1 MDLHPDCEQLGFL
14 LGVWRGAGEGS
25 YPTIESFGYTEEVT
39 FSHVGKPFLGYTQK
53 TKHAVSGAPLHAE
66 AGYLRAVGA
75 GRVEF
80 VVVQPSGIVELH
92 SGTVDRGTVD
102 RGTVDRG
109 TVDRGTV
116 DRGTVDRGTVDRGTV
131 DRGTVDRGTVDRG
144 TVDRGTVDGGALVLQ
159 LDGVHTTPT
168 AKSVTDVH
176 RQIWV
181 EQHAGVT
188 TLAYQVSMAAVGEP
202 LTHHLRATLVQ
213 QLSG

>member
-102 RGTVDRG
+102 
-109 TVDRGTV
+109 
-116 DRGTVDRGTVDRGTV
+116 
-131 DRGTVDRGTVDRG
+131 
-144 TVDRGTVDGGALVLQ
+144 GGALVLQ

-188 TLAYQVSMAAVGEP
+188 TLEYQVSMAAVGEP

-213 QLSG
+213 QPSG

>member
-39 FSHVGKPFLGYTQK
+39 FSHVGKPFLAYTQK

-102 RGTVDRG
+102 GGTVDGG
-109 TVDRGTV
+109 TVDGGTV
-116 DRGTVDRGTVDRGTV
+116 DG
-131 DRGTVDRGTVDRG
+131 
-144 TVDRGTVDGGALVLQ
+144 GTVDGGALVLQ
-159 LDGVHTTPT
+159 IDGVHTTPT

-213 QLSG
+213 QSSG

>member
-39 FSHVGKPFLGYTQK
+39 FSHVGKPFLAYTQK

-92 SGTVDRGTVD
+92 S
-102 RGTVDRG
+102 
-109 TVDRGTV
+109 
-116 DRGTVDRGTVDRGTV
+116 
-131 DRGTVDRGTVDRG
+131 GTVDRGTVDRG

>member
-109 TVDRGTV
+109 TVDE
-116 DRGTVDRGTVDRGTV
+116 
-131 DRGTVDRGTVDRG
+131 
-144 TVDRGTVDGGALVLQ
+144 GALVLQ

-213 QLSG
+213 QPSG

>member
-92 SGTVDRGTVD
+92 SGTVDS
-102 RGTVDRG
+102 
-109 TVDRGTV
+109 
-116 DRGTVDRGTVDRGTV
+116 
-131 DRGTVDRGTVDRG
+131 G

>member
-109 TVDRGTV
+109 TVD
-116 DRGTVDRGTVDRGTV
+116 
-131 DRGTVDRGTVDRG
+131 
-144 TVDRGTVDGGALVLQ
+144 GGALVLQ

>member
-109 TVDRGTV
+109 TVDGGTV
-116 DRGTVDRGTVDRGTV
+116 DG
-131 DRGTVDRGTVDRG
+131 
-144 TVDRGTVDGGALVLQ
+144 GTVDGGALVLQ

>member
-39 FSHVGKPFLGYTQK
+39 FSHVGKPFLAYTQK

-109 TVDRGTV
+109 TVD
-116 DRGTVDRGTVDRGTV
+116 
-131 DRGTVDRGTVDRG
+131 
-144 TVDRGTVDGGALVLQ
+144 GGALVLQ
-159 LDGVHTTPT
+159 IDGVHTTPT

-213 QLSG
+213 QPSG

>member
-102 RGTVDRG
+102 
-109 TVDRGTV
+109 
-116 DRGTVDRGTVDRGTV
+116 
-131 DRGTVDRGTVDRG
+131 
-144 TVDRGTVDGGALVLQ
+144 GGALVLQ

-188 TLAYQVSMAAVGEP
+188 TLEYQVSMAAVGEP
-202 LTHHLRATLVQ
+202 LTHHLRAMLVQ
-213 QLSG
+213 QSSG

>member
-102 RGTVDRG
+102 
-109 TVDRGTV
+109 
-116 DRGTVDRGTVDRGTV
+116 
-131 DRGTVDRGTVDRG
+131 
-144 TVDRGTVDGGALVLQ
+144 GGALVLQ

-188 TLAYQVSMAAVGEP
+188 TLEYQVSMAAVGEP

-213 QLSG
+213 QSSG

>member
-1 MDLHPDCEQLGFL
+1 M
-14 LGVWRGAGEGS
+14 
-25 YPTIESFGYTEEVT
+25 
-39 FSHVGKPFLGYTQK
+39 
-53 TKHAVSGAPLHAE
+53 SGAPLHAE

-92 SGTVDRGTVD
+92 SGTVDS
-102 RGTVDRG
+102 
-109 TVDRGTV
+109 
-116 DRGTVDRGTVDRGTV
+116 
-131 DRGTVDRGTVDRG
+131 G

-188 TLAYQVSMAAVGEP
+188 TLAYQV
-202 LTHHLRATLVQ
+202 
-213 QLSG
+213 

>member
-66 AGYLRAVGA
+66 AGYLRALGA

-92 SGTVDRGTVD
+92 SGTVDS
-102 RGTVDRG
+102 
-109 TVDRGTV
+109 
-116 DRGTVDRGTVDRGTV
+116 
-131 DRGTVDRGTVDRG
+131 
-144 TVDRGTVDGGALVLQ
+144 GTVDGGALVLQ
-159 LDGVHTTPT
+159 IDGVHTTPT

-213 QLSG
+213 QPSG

>member
-102 RGTVDRG
+102 RG
-109 TVDRGTV
+109 
-116 DRGTVDRGTVDRGTV
+116 
-131 DRGTVDRGTVDRG
+131 
-144 TVDRGTVDGGALVLQ
+144 ALVLQ

-213 QLSG
+213 QPSG

>member
-102 RGTVDRG
+102 RGTVD
-109 TVDRGTV
+109 
-116 DRGTVDRGTVDRGTV
+116 
-131 DRGTVDRGTVDRG
+131 
-144 TVDRGTVDGGALVLQ
+144 GGALVLQ

-188 TLAYQVSMAAVGEP
+188 TLEYQVSMAAVGEP
-202 LTHHLRATLVQ
+202 LTHHLRAMLVQ
-213 QLSG
+213 QSSG

>member
-39 FSHVGKPFLGYTQK
+39 FSHVGKPFLAYTQK

-109 TVDRGTV
+109 TVD
-116 DRGTVDRGTVDRGTV
+116 
-131 DRGTVDRGTVDRG
+131 
-144 TVDRGTVDGGALVLQ
+144 GGALVLQ
-159 LDGVHTTPT
+159 IDGVHTTPT

-188 TLAYQVSMAAVGEP
+188 TLEYQVSMAAVGEP

-213 QLSG
+213 QSSG

>member
-116 DRGTVDRGTVDRGTV
+116 DRGTVDRGTVD
-131 DRGTVDRGTVDRG
+131 
-144 TVDRGTVDGGALVLQ
+144 GGALVLQ

-213 QLSG
+213 QPSG

>member
-102 RGTVDRG
+102 RGTVD
-109 TVDRGTV
+109 
-116 DRGTVDRGTVDRGTV
+116 
-131 DRGTVDRGTVDRG
+131 
-144 TVDRGTVDGGALVLQ
+144 GGALVLQ

-213 QLSG
+213 QPSG

>member
-102 RGTVDRG
+102 
-109 TVDRGTV
+109 
-116 DRGTVDRGTVDRGTV
+116 
-131 DRGTVDRGTVDRG
+131 
-144 TVDRGTVDGGALVLQ
+144 GGALVLQ

>member
-102 RGTVDRG
+102 RGTVD
-109 TVDRGTV
+109 
-116 DRGTVDRGTVDRGTV
+116 
-131 DRGTVDRGTVDRG
+131 
-144 TVDRGTVDGGALVLQ
+144 GGALVLQ

>member
-102 RGTVDRG
+102 G
-109 TVDRGTV
+109 
-116 DRGTVDRGTVDRGTV
+116 
-131 DRGTVDRGTVDRG
+131 
-144 TVDRGTVDGGALVLQ
+144 GTVDGGALVLQ

-213 QLSG
+213 QPSG

>member
-1 MDLHPDCEQLGFL
+1 M
-14 LGVWRGAGEGS
+14 A
-25 YPTIESFGYTEEVT
+25 
-39 FSHVGKPFLGYTQK
+39 YTQK

-92 SGTVDRGTVD
+92 SGTVDS
-102 RGTVDRG
+102 
-109 TVDRGTV
+109 
-116 DRGTVDRGTVDRGTV
+116 
-131 DRGTVDRGTVDRG
+131 
-144 TVDRGTVDGGALVLQ
+144 GTVDGGALVLQ
-159 LDGVHTTPT
+159 IDGVHTTPT

-213 QLSG
+213 QPSG

>member
-102 RGTVDRG
+102 
-109 TVDRGTV
+109 
-116 DRGTVDRGTVDRGTV
+116 
-131 DRGTVDRGTVDRG
+131 
-144 TVDRGTVDGGALVLQ
+144 GAQ
-159 LDGVHTTPT
+159 LMGH
-168 AKSVTDVH
+168 S
-176 RQIWV
+176 
-181 EQHAGVT
+181 
-188 TLAYQVSMAAVGEP
+188 
-202 LTHHLRATLVQ
+202 
-213 QLSG
+213 

>member
-109 TVDRGTV
+109 TVD
-116 DRGTVDRGTVDRGTV
+116 
-131 DRGTVDRGTVDRG
+131 
-144 TVDRGTVDGGALVLQ
+144 GGALVLQ

-188 TLAYQVSMAAVGEP
+188 TLEYQVSMAAVGEP

-213 QLSG
+213 QSSG

>member
-39 FSHVGKPFLGYTQK
+39 FSHVGKPFLAYTQK

-102 RGTVDRG
+102 G
-109 TVDRGTV
+109 
-116 DRGTVDRGTVDRGTV
+116 
-131 DRGTVDRGTVDRG
+131 
-144 TVDRGTVDGGALVLQ
+144 GTVDGGALVLQ

-213 QLSG
+213 QPSG

>member
-14 LGVWRGAGEGS
+14 LGVWRGAGDGS

-102 RGTVDRG
+102 
-109 TVDRGTV
+109 
-116 DRGTVDRGTVDRGTV
+116 
-131 DRGTVDRGTVDRG
+131 
-144 TVDRGTVDGGALVLQ
+144 GGALVLQ

-213 QLSG
+213 QPSG

>member
-66 AGYLRAVGA
+66 AGYLRALGA

-92 SGTVDRGTVD
+92 S
-102 RGTVDRG
+102 
-109 TVDRGTV
+109 
-116 DRGTVDRGTVDRGTV
+116 
-131 DRGTVDRGTVDRG
+131 G

-213 QLSG
+213 QPSG

>member
-92 SGTVDRGTVD
+92 SGTVDS
-102 RGTVDRG
+102 
-109 TVDRGTV
+109 
-116 DRGTVDRGTVDRGTV
+116 
-131 DRGTVDRGTVDRG
+131 G

-213 QLSG
+213 QPSG

>member
-102 RGTVDRG
+102 
-109 TVDRGTV
+109 
-116 DRGTVDRGTVDRGTV
+116 
-131 DRGTVDRGTVDRG
+131 
-144 TVDRGTVDGGALVLQ
+144 GGALVLQ

-213 QLSG
+213 QPSG

>member
-92 SGTVDRGTVD
+92 SGTVDPVAQLIGAQLM
-102 RGTVDRG
+102 
-109 TVDRGTV
+109 
-116 DRGTVDRGTVDRGTV
+116 
-131 DRGTVDRGTVDRG
+131 
-144 TVDRGTVDGGALVLQ
+144 GALLCCNSM
-159 LDGVHTTPT
+159 GCTPRPPQ
-168 AKSVTDVH
+168 S
-176 RQIWV
+176 Q
-181 EQHAGVT
+181 
-188 TLAYQVSMAAVGEP
+188 
-202 LTHHLRATLVQ
+202 
-213 QLSG
+213 

>member
-66 AGYLRAVGA
+66 AGYLRALGA

-102 RGTVDRG
+102 G
-109 TVDRGTV
+109 
-116 DRGTVDRGTVDRGTV
+116 
-131 DRGTVDRGTVDRG
+131 
-144 TVDRGTVDGGALVLQ
+144 GTVDGGALVLQ

-213 QLSG
+213 QPSG

>member
-102 RGTVDRG
+102 G
-109 TVDRGTV
+109 
-116 DRGTVDRGTVDRGTV
+116 
-131 DRGTVDRGTVDRG
+131 
-144 TVDRGTVDGGALVLQ
+144 GTVDGGALVLQ

-188 TLAYQVSMAAVGEP
+188 TLEYQVSMAAVGEP

-213 QLSG
+213 QSSG